1 LLALSEERRRL
12 ARAIHSHGQNR
23 TRAGAKAKANILS
36 AFMAAGGD
44 GTPALRDERDILIWS
59 IGRDLGVDAPRR
71 PAEKA

>member
-1 LLALSEERRRL
+1 
-12 ARAIHSHGQNR
+12 
-23 TRAGAKAKANILS
+23 
-36 AFMAAGGD
+36 MAAGGD